1 MEPKPPGKNI
11 EILPDGTEVTIEKE
25 TRFHVSSMLLSA
37 MLMAMLI
44 RGHWAIENSL
54 HWVLDS
60 VFHED
65 ASRVRT
71 GSAPE
76 NLTTVRHAS
85 YNLLRR
91 HEARHPST
99 EPVSMRRRRKLASR
113 SDSFLMEAIG

>member
-11 EILPDGTEVTIEKE
+11 EILPDGTEVTIEKD
-25 TRFHVSSMLLSA
+25 TRFYVSSMLLPA
-37 MLMAMLI
+37 MLMAMLVL
-44 RGHWAIENSL
+44 GHWAIENSL

-76 NLTTVRHAS
+76 NLTTVRHTS